1 METDRGRVGGD
12 PCFDVEGRRSHGQVE
27 ERALA
32 VAEIVETALAAR
44 LIGMEAFAAP
54 LASFGAIAVG
64 ECRPSLGSAGKI
76 RGAWSCRRRTGARS
90 LGRRRPRRSARTVVI
105 AEALS
110 EGRIRE
116 WFFADGVTRRI
127 LQALPVQ
134 IDDIALEPSVVGQDL
149 PRQRMVAFAKP

>member
-1 METDRGRVGGD
+1 MISGSSTAIRVSAGSGTPSAWKPDRGRVGGD

-64 ECRPSLGSAGKI
+64 E
-76 RGAWSCRRRTGARS
+76 
-90 LGRRRPRRSARTVVI
+90 
-105 AEALS
+105 
-110 EGRIRE
+110 
-116 WFFADGVTRRI
+116 
-127 LQALPVQ
+127 
-134 IDDIALEPSVVGQDL
+134 
-149 PRQRMVAFAKP
+149 